1 MSVWKDIETLNQFVY
16 KSEHVKIYKRRKE
29 WFDKMPEM
37 HMAMWYVEPAQM
49 PAVTDAQ
56 ERLLY
61 IRNNGETPF
70 AFSFK
75 KRFTVE
81 DAIKFVDVTE

>member
-1 MSVWKDIETLNQFVY
+1 M
-16 KSEHVKIYKRRKE
+16 R
-29 WFDKMPEM
+29 
-37 HMAMWYVEPAQM
+37 YVEPGQM
-49 PAVTDAQ
+49 PAVADAQ
-56 ERLLY
+56 ERLVY

-81 DAIKFVDVTE
+81 DAIRFVAVTA

>member
-1 MSVWKDIETLNQFVY
+1 MVTADTENVSVE
-16 KSEHVKIYKRRKE
+16 RRKE
-29 WFDKMPEM
+29 WFDKMDEM
-37 HMAMWYVEPAQM
+37 HMAMWYVKPGQM
-49 PAVTDAQ
+49 PTVDDAQ
-56 ERLLY
+56 ERILY

-81 DAIKFVDVTE
+81 DVQTVLNSNL